1 MSTVV
6 IQRFTKSHPNKTAAS
21 QAESTMASNSSSSA
35 GDHQPGLGHHPRE
48 HQHRLS
54 ITPPTEHLDYRQ
66 ISAATRRPSEGLSR
80 TTLKV
85 VHELFT
91 GDLSR
96 LRSDTIAD
104 DLRISPTTRRRRLR
118 ADQVCYQE
126 LLDCVR
132 QYRCEKLLGQGWLP
146 GKTLAWDLG
155 YAEVN
160 SFYRAFKRWTGFNY
174 SDIKT
179 RFI

>member
-1 MSTVV
+1 MPAVS
-6 IQRFTKSHPNKTAAS
+6 IPRIKNHQNQNKAGELNHQLRGSSETSNLKNPPSRHRLLTAD
-21 QAESTMASNSSSSA
+21 NN
-35 GDHQPGLGHHPRE
+35 
-48 HQHRLS
+48 HRLS
-54 ITPPTEHLDYRQ
+54 IHPPAEDFDYEQ
-66 ISAATRRPSEGLSR
+66 ITLATRCSAETFSR

-85 VHELFT
+85 IQLLLS

-104 DLRISPTTRRRRLR
+104 ELRISPTTLRRRLR
-118 ADQVCYQE
+118 ADTVCYQE

-132 QYRCEKLLGQGWLP
+132 QYRCEKQLRQGWLP

-174 SDIKT
+174 SDVKMQ
-179 RFI
+179 FV

>member
-1 MSTVV
+1 MPAISIPRIKNHKNQIKAGELNHQLTG
-6 IQRFTKSHPNKTAAS
+6 
-21 QAESTMASNSSSSA
+21 SSET
-35 GDHQPGLGHHPRE
+35 HHPKNTPNRHRHLPTE
-48 HQHRLS
+48 NNHRLS
-54 ITPPTEHLDYRQ
+54 IRPPVEDFDYEQ
-66 ISAATRRPSEGLSR
+66 ITLATRRSAETFSR

-85 VHELFT
+85 IQLLLA

-104 DLRISPTTRRRRLR
+104 ELRISPTTLRRRLR
-118 ADQVCYQE
+118 ADTVCYQE

-132 QYRCEKLLGQGWLP
+132 QYRCEKQLRQGWLP

-174 SDIKT
+174 SDVKMQ
-179 RFI
+179 FV

>member
-1 MSTVV
+1 MPAISIPRIKNHQNQKKAGELNHRLKGLSETSNL
-6 IQRFTKSHPNKTAAS
+6 QNTPDRHRLLTAD
-21 QAESTMASNSSSSA
+21 NN
-35 GDHQPGLGHHPRE
+35 
-48 HQHRLS
+48 HRLS
-54 ITPPTEHLDYRQ
+54 IRPPAEDFDYEQ
-66 ISAATRRPSEGLSR
+66 ITLATRRSAETFSR

-85 VHELFT
+85 IQLLLA

-104 DLRISPTTRRRRLR
+104 ELRISPTTLRRRLR
-118 ADQVCYQE
+118 ADTVCYQE

-132 QYRCEKLLGQGWLP
+132 QYRCEKQLGQGWLP

-174 SDIKT
+174 SDVKM
-179 RFI
+179 RFV

>member
-1 MSTVV
+1 MSLKFARQFPQSPSMTTTSRDGSR
-6 IQRFTKSHPNKTAAS
+6 IASHRTPETAHGG
-21 QAESTMASNSSSSA
+21 STEAA
-35 GDHQPGLGHHPRE
+35 RPPR
-48 HQHRLS
+48 RALATLS
-54 ITPPTEHLDYRQ
+54 ISPPEESFDYEQ
-66 ISAATRRPSEGLSR
+66 ITLATRRSAQTFSR

-85 VHELFT
+85 IQLLLA

-104 DLRISPTTRRRRLR
+104 ELRISPTTLRRRLR
-118 ADQVCYQE
+118 ADNVCYQE

-132 QYRCEKLLGQGWLP
+132 QYRCEKQLRQGWLP

-174 SDIKT
+174 SDVKMQ
-179 RFI
+179 FV

>member
-1 MSTVV
+1 MGKASIRTKTTHSRTSGTDNSG
-6 IQRFTKSHPNKTAAS
+6 IINNLQLGDCKRNDGLHHRESKHRNKSNLLRISPPDDDIDYEQITTLTRGAANRF
-21 QAESTMASNSSSSA
+21 
-35 GDHQPGLGHHPRE
+35 
-48 HQHRLS
+48 
-54 ITPPTEHLDYRQ
+54 
-66 ISAATRRPSEGLSR
+66 SR

-85 VHELFT
+85 IQMLLA

-96 LRSDTIAD
+96 LRSDIIAD
-104 DLRISPTTRRRRLR
+104 ELRISPTTLRRRLR
-118 ADQVCYQE
+118 ADSVCYQE

-132 QYRCEKLLGQGWLP
+132 QYRCEKQLGQGWLP

-174 SDIKT
+174 SDVKMQ
-179 RFI
+179 FV

>member
-1 MSTVV
+1 MRISPPDDDIDYDQITTLTRGAAN
-6 IQRFTKSHPNKTAAS
+6 RF
-21 QAESTMASNSSSSA
+21 
-35 GDHQPGLGHHPRE
+35 
-48 HQHRLS
+48 
-54 ITPPTEHLDYRQ
+54 
-66 ISAATRRPSEGLSR
+66 SR

-85 VHELFT
+85 IQMLLA

-96 LRSDTIAD
+96 LRSDIIAD
-104 DLRISPTTRRRRLR
+104 ELRISPTTLRRRLR
-118 ADQVCYQE
+118 ADSVCYQE

-132 QYRCEKLLGQGWLP
+132 QYRCEKQLGQGWLP

-174 SDIKT
+174 SDVKMQ
-179 RFI
+179 FV

>member
-1 MSTVV
+1 MCPVSIHRTSNHRNHKKTGGLTH
-6 IQRFTKSHPNKTAAS
+6 QLKNPSENHPPKTDAEQNPLSAAD
-21 QAESTMASNSSSSA
+21 NS
-35 GDHQPGLGHHPRE
+35 
-48 HQHRLS
+48 HRLS
-54 ITPPTEHLDYRQ
+54 IHPPAEDFDYEQ
-66 ISAATRRPSEGLSR
+66 ITHATRRSAQTFSR

-85 VHELFT
+85 IQLLLA

-104 DLRISPTTRRRRLR
+104 ELRISPTTLRRRLR
-118 ADQVCYQE
+118 ADSVCYQE

-132 QYRCEKLLGQGWLP
+132 QYRCEKQLGQGWLP

-160 SFYRAFKRWTGFNY
+160 SFYRAFKRWTGYNY
-174 SDIKT
+174 SDVKMQ
-179 RFI
+179 FV